1 MQALA
6 RMHVLAGRLNFEDV
20 VLGQVLQRDAVVLVN
35 REGVQGV
42 AVQRDRVDVVG
53 YEVSERGGA
62 FARVK
67 LDAGE

>member
-1 MQALA
+1 M
-6 RMHVLAGRLNFEDV
+6 
-20 VLGQVLQRDAVVLVN
+20 LGQVLQRDAVVLVN

-53 YEVSERGGA
+53 HEVSECGGA
-62 FARVK
+62 FARVE